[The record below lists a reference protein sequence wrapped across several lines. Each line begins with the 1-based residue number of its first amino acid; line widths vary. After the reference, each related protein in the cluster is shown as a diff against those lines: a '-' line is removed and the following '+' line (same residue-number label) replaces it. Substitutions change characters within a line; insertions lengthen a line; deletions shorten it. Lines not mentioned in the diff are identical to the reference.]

1 MKRGISM
8 SVLAARDIRRLIKN
22 KPPLV
27 EGYISLEEQLQTNGF
42 DLTLREIAALKKAGR
57 IMADNSQRVVAE
69 LATLAFD
76 SADSIELAPGS
87 YMITYN
93 EIVHLPKNI
102 MALGRPRSSLLRC
115 GVNVGTA
122 VWDAGYEGRSQSLL
136 FVSNPRGFRVQ
147 RNARVTQ
154 LVFFELTGE
163 TEGYQGIYQGENI

>member
-1 MKRGISM
+1 V
-8 SVLAARDIRRLIKN
+8 SVLSGNDIRRLIKG

-27 EGYISLEEQLQTNGF
+27 EGWVNIDEQVQANGF
-42 DLTLREIAALKKAGR
+42 DLTLRDVAVILSAGR
-57 IMADNSQRVVAE
+57 ITVSNSQRVVSD
-69 LATLAFD
+69 LSPLAFD
-76 SADSIELAPGS
+76 GEGYLDLTQGT

-93 EIVHLPKNI
+93 EIVHLPKDI

-136 FVSNPRGFRVQ
+136 IVHNPRGFRVQ
-147 RNARVTQ
+147 RNARITQ

-163 TEGYQGIYQGENI
+163 SEGYNGIYQGENI